1 MAETATSLALTKSIR
16 MQIQTEKAIIN
27 VSRMLKLIREV
38 RGQVLL
44 HDCDDIKKETKER
57 TDNVK
62 RENEAVIDRL
72 KTRHR
77 EAERIIEEALSTM

>member
-1 MAETATSLALTKSIR
+1 MALTKSIR

-72 KTRHR
+72 KTRHT